1 MMNTFILKIIK
12 GKIEAKK
19 IGLFSIFCM
28 LVLVSR
34 GQVVS
39 WDNLLSMVNMAKP
52 KLIVYITKKG
62 FAYAGKDEIKDTVL
76 NRYNYIKPQNKKN
89 KIIDSTI
96 RVLFTGEIKE
106 TALISYQTTSYAEF
120 DELLTAMKKDGFY
133 CNTPAASLQTDP
145 VLFQHND
152 LTVRT
157 FFSVTDSIKNYALQ
171 VQKKILP
178 NPKDVNFGDDLLA
191 FNSHE
196 YLSYYFGKNNVKND
210 IYFLSE
216 NEVAR
221 CSVLFLNTN
230 RQVVY
235 IWKDDVNKCTIDHLL
250 FGGQQKLES
259 LKQNDNFIA
268 ENNWILKS
276 GIHAGMSLFEL
287 RRLNENDFKFYGG
300 NAANSGL
307 VLQHNTGKL
316 DFKKENIIL
325 GCMNCNDKNFSSA
338 AIINADDAIADEKIL
353 FVLTIALN
361 P

>member
-19 IGLFSIFCM
+19 IGVFSIFCM

-52 KLIVYITKKG
+52 KLTVYITKKG
-62 FAYAGKDEIKDTVL
+62 FAYSGKDEIKDTL
-76 NRYNYIKPQNKKN
+76 LSRFYYIKLQNKKD

-96 RVLFTGEIKE
+96 RVLFTGDIKE

-133 CNTPAASLQTDP
+133 CNTPAAAAQTEP

-152 LTVRT
+152 ITVRT

-216 NEVAR
+216 NEVVR

>member
-1 MMNTFILKIIK
+1 M
-12 GKIEAKK
+12 
-19 IGLFSIFCM
+19 
-28 LVLVSR
+28 
-34 GQVVS
+34 
-39 WDNLLSMVNMAKP
+39 
-52 KLIVYITKKG
+52 
-62 FAYAGKDEIKDTVL
+62 
-76 NRYNYIKPQNKKN
+76 
-89 KIIDSTI
+89 
-96 RVLFTGEIKE
+96 
-106 TALISYQTTSYAEF
+106 
-120 DELLTAMKKDGFY
+120 
-133 CNTPAASLQTDP
+133 
-145 VLFQHND
+145 
-152 LTVRT
+152 
-157 FFSVTDSIKNYALQ
+157 
-171 VQKKILP
+171 QKKILP
-178 NPKDVNFGDDLLA
+178 NPKDVNYGDDLLV

-196 YLSYYFGKNNVKND
+196 YLSYYFGKGNVKND

-300 NAANSGL
+300 NSANSGL
-307 VLQHNTGKL
+307 VLQDNAGKL
-316 DFKKENIIL
+316 NFKRENIYL